1 MWPWEHLAVGYLLY
15 SALARLGGRR
25 PGCDEAL
32 LLAVGTQFPDLV
44 DKPLG
49 WVLGVLPGGLTVAH
63 SLLFALPFTTLVLVA
78 TRGTS
83 LQRGG
88 LAFAVG
94 YASHLP
100 ADALY
105 NWLVGGRASV
115 SFLLWPLL
123 PATPSDYPSL
133 ADLLQGLLAKYVTF
147 LVGPTGRLYL
157 AFEAALL
164 VAAAAAWWSDGRPG
178 VGVVVRRSPDPDIE
192 R

>member
-15 SALARLGGRR
+15 SALARVGGRR
-25 PGCDEAL
+25 PGRDEAL

-63 SLLFALPFTTLVLVA
+63 SLLFALPFVALVLVA

-94 YASHLP
+94 YGSHLP

-105 NWLVGGRASV
+105 NWLVGGRAFP

-123 PATPSDYPSL
+123 PATPTDYPSL

-157 AFEAALL
+157 TFEVALL
-164 VAAAAAWWSDGRPG
+164 VAAAAAWWADGHPG
-178 VGVVVRRSPDPDIE
+178 VGVVARRSPDPGLE